1 MYQVLLGD
9 LNGAY
14 QTIYYPADEKCA
26 IFDAKLNLQIGNAGV
41 FEFKVPVQNP
51 CYSSI
56 GQSSIIS
63 IIRDD
68 EEFWRGYVTEIST
81 DFNKIMSVYCVED
94 LMWLNEEYS
103 YYPFRRTEYT
113 NSYNFNNLISKYNES
128 HASDGRTFNTGII
141 TNVNGSDVAVWLNT
155 YEMTN
160 LSCIRENLCK
170 DTGFLKVRRVTANG
184 TVTRYIDC
192 LRLQDYGQISGQV
205 IEFAENLL
213 NYAEEIDGSNIVNV
227 VYPVGAETDEEW
239 YEGQRKRSHGN
250 TISNPDSI
258 AMYGRRERLVIFETD
273 NLNTLNS
280 LASAYLTRY
289 SQPQIKLNLTAIDLA
304 DLGQS
309 NAHYNIG
316 DQIHVIA
323 EPFGIDRWIYVTEQ
337 DIDLQNPADNKIV
350 LADNV
355 RVGSQ
360 SLTQQSIDTQE
371 MMKEI
376 PSKSSIV
383 DAARLDAM
391 KLLQGADGGHVSFG
405 MDEDGNID
413 ELRIANAED
422 IEQATKKWIWNVNGL
437 GYMERA
443 SSNDDWSTPRIAAT
457 MNGSIVADS
466 ITSGTLTLGNGGND
480 APLLQAYSGNNLVA
494 RINRNGLYA
503 VAGEIAG
510 YTINGANGLL
520 YNKTD
525 RYSEYS
531 VNKMHIGGKWGNYW
545 TFCGISNLGEFFHCD
560 YGGSAAGGLWVTGNG
575 ANDMYN
581 FSGGAMHITK
591 QSISCDAH
599 GEVQWSGSDK
609 RIKRDIEDLSLEES
623 KQLIENVRP
632 RKFQMLAEDGTR
644 YGFIAQEVRNI
655 LPSDSGIE
663 FGTEEMR
670 NINYNDFIAPLT
682 MCINDLYAQ
691 IDDLKRELN
700 KYKEVE

>member
-9 LNGAY
+9 LNSAY
-14 QTIYYPADEKCA
+14 KTIYYPADEKCA

-41 FEFKVPVQNP
+41 FEFKVPVENP

-63 IIRDD
+63 IVRDD
-68 EEFWRGYVTEIST
+68 EEFWRGYVTEINT

-94 LMWLNEEYS
+94 LMWLDNSVKWVYLHRENNS
-103 YYPFRRTEYT
+103 YYY
-113 NSYNFNNLISKYNES
+113 
-128 HASDGRTFNTGII
+128 TFNEIISHYNTSSSVGRRFQPGII
-141 TNVNGSDVAVWLNT
+141 TNVISSSICDWITQYGDSTLASIRNNICGDNG
-155 YEMTN
+155 Y
-160 LSCIRENLCK
+160 I
-170 DTGFLKVRRVTANG
+170 KVRRVTSNG
-184 TVTRYIDC
+184 AVTRYIDI
-192 LRLQDYGQISGQV
+192 LRLQDYGVISGQA
-205 IEFAENLL
+205 IEFSENLL
-213 NYAEEIDGSNIVNV
+213 DYTEELDGSNFVNAIN
-227 VYPVGAETDEEW
+227 PRGAELDATFSD
-239 YEGQRKRSHGN
+239 GTRKRLSGTYIKN
-250 TISNPDSI
+250 QASI
-258 AMYGRRERLVIFETD
+258 DAIGLMERTVIFDTD
-273 NLNTLNS
+273 DLDTLNS
-280 LASAYLTRY
+280 LAAAYLTRY

-371 MMKEI
+371 LMKEI

-443 SSNDDWSTPRIAAT
+443 SSNDEWSAPRIAAT

-466 ITSGTLTLGNGGND
+466 ITSGSLTLGNGGND

-494 RINRNGLYA
+494 RINRSGLYA
-503 VAGEIAG
+503 TAGEIAG
-510 YTINGANGLL
+510 YTINGTNGLL
-520 YNKTD
+520 YNKND

-545 TFCGISNLGEFFHCD
+545 TFVGIANGGEFLHLD
-560 YGGSAAGGLWVTGNG
+560 YGGSNAGGIWVTANG
-575 ANDMYN
+575 ANDIYN
-581 FSGGAMHITK
+581 FNGGATIIRRN
-591 QSISCDAH
+591 SVSCSSY
-599 GEVQWSGSDK
+599 GEVQWSGSDRSLK
-609 RIKRDIEDLSLEES
+609 QNIEDLTLEES
-623 KQLIENVRP
+623 KELIQSARP
-632 RKFQMLAEDGTR
+632 RKFEMKEEPGEKR
-644 YGFIAQEVRNI
+644 FGFIAQELREV
-655 LPSDSGIE
+655 LPEDSGIE
-663 FGTEEMR
+663 FESNDIR
-670 NINYNDFIAPLT
+670 NINYNDFVAPLV

-691 IDDLKRELN
+691 IDELKRELN
-700 KYKEVE
+700 YKNIRR